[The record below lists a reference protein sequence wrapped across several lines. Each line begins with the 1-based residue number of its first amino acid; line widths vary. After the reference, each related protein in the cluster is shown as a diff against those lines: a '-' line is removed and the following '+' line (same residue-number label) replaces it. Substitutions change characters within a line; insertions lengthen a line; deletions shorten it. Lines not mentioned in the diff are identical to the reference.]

1 MRELYPPCE
10 PTSTWMLETDSPHR
24 AYVEECGNRDG
35 IPVVFLHG
43 GPGSGFKPYHRQF
56 FNPRRY
62 RVVIFDQRGC
72 ARSTPQGE
80 TRDNTTQLLLQDM
93 EAIRERLSIDRWVLF
108 GGSWGAALA
117 LLYAQRYP
125 QRVRAMILRGT
136 FLARQKDVD
145 WFFQRGVNA
154 IFPDYWTEM
163 LAAFKESEHSD
174 LIEAAYQRMQSGDS
188 GERAAVARAWT
199 GWTGRVVT
207 YLLPEGPT
215 TDVTDEDRQRMLNE
229 VTVETHYARHH
240 YFLEENQI
248 LRDVSMLPDVP
259 TTIIHGRRDLTCTLE
274 SSWTLH
280 QALPKSKFVILR
292 ESGHLANDPAMID
305 ALVTASDELA
315 EKME

>member
-1 MRELYPPCE
+1 MREMYPPIE
-10 PTSTWMLETDSPHR
+10 PAATWMQETNSLHR
-24 AYVEECGNRDG
+24 VYVEECGHRDG

-43 GPGSGFKPYHRQF
+43 GPGSGSKPYHRQF
-56 FNPRRY
+56 FNPRCY

-117 LLYAQRYP
+117 LLYAQRFP

-136 FLARQKDVD
+136 FLARQQDVA
-145 WFFQRGVNA
+145 WFFGRGVNA

-163 LAAFKESEHSD
+163 LAAFKESEHSN
-174 LIEAAYQRMQSGDS
+174 LIEAAYWRMQSGNS
-188 GERAAVARAWT
+188 VERTAVARAWT
-199 GWTGRVVT
+199 AWTGRVVT

-215 TDVTDEDRQRMLNE
+215 PEPTDDDKQRMLNE
-229 VTVETHYARHH
+229 VAVETHYARHH
-240 YFLEENQI
+240 YFIDENQI
-248 LRDVSMLPDVP
+248 LRDASMLPDVP
-259 TTIIHGRRDLTCTLE
+259 IAIIHGRRDLTCALE
-274 SSWTLH
+274 ASWTLH
-280 QALPKSKFVILR
+280 QALPHSKLVIVR
-292 ESGHLANDPAMID
+292 EAGHLANDPAMID
-305 ALVTASDELA
+305 ALVTATDELA